1 MLNRVILTGRL
12 TKDIEIKKS
21 ASGLSVTTFTIA
33 SDRSKSKDK
42 EKETD
47 FISCVAWR
55 NIADY
60 LNNYAHKGDMVALE
74 GRLQTRNYDNTRG
87 EKVYVTEVIVD
98 NIQLLAQ
105 AQNNAQNAQKQA
117 TNGKSSNKQDN
128 LFYNAY
134 QEQKRN
140 AQSQLA
146 NEQYVDA
153 TIDFDSD
160 DLPF

>member
-21 ASGLSVTTFTIA
+21 ASGLSVTTFTVA

>member
-21 ASGLSVTTFTIA
+21 ASSLSVTTFTVA

-134 QEQKRN
+134 QEQKN
-140 AQSQLA
+140 YAQSQLA

-153 TIDFDSD
+153 TLDFDSD